1 MCKWMYQVATPCT
14 DLYHLLRAASVLFQF
29 LLFGLTVYKFIQAA
43 RSGWGEIPLVLL
55 LVRDGTWAFFL
66 LFCEYHSL
74 IVSLVY

>member
-1 MCKWMYQVATPCT
+1 MCKWVYQVVIPCT
-14 DLYHLLRAASVLFQF
+14 DQYHLFRAASVLFQF

-66 LFCEYHSL
+66 LFCEYHS
-74 IVSLVY
+74 SGFAD